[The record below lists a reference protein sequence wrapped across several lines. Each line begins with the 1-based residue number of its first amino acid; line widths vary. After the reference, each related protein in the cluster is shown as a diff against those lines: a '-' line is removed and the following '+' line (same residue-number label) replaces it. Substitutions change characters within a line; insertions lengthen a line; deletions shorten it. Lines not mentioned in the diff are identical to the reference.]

1 MSAAIPLTIPR
12 CALRL
17 PARHCVHVLASPVPA
32 KHQNQGASDGQRAHR
47 CAMCSCTAVLQC
59 TASTCSEVGLALRA
73 IWTSS
78 WLAEPNDWRHT
89 YKTGRA
95 HRLPRLRCRR
105 SNSQLQRRT
114 LSRSLE
120 RPQRSAA
127 SKRCDARPSFEVS
140 YVRLIVVPPKVG
152 KNDTK
157 NPTWSDTRSHQLVA

>member
-1 MSAAIPLTIPR
+1 MTTWPATLNATEYSIFVISRT
-12 CALRL
+12 LRL
-17 PARHCVHVLASPVPA
+17 TYMPLFRRKAQPRHAHSPPHATTLTRNHSPGA
-32 KHQNQGASDGQRAHR
+32 KHRNQGAGDGRRAHR

-89 YKTGRA
+89 YNTGRA

-127 SKRCDARPSFEVS
+127 
-140 YVRLIVVPPKVG
+140 
-152 KNDTK
+152 
-157 NPTWSDTRSHQLVA
+157 TRRH